1 MADLNGVQIELV
13 RFMERMSIH
22 MGQQTDTQ
30 DRTADTLE
38 DIRDLQ
44 AAQLALM
51 KSSPTSSKPQ
61 PHDSTEKLTG
71 LLKAIPPIL
80 KASVWPLALL
90 GLIIGRITWAD
101 ITSLLPFSG
110 H

>member
-51 KSSPTSSKPQ
+51 KSSPTSSKP
-61 PHDSTEKLTG
+61 HLESTETLTG